1 MTNRDILNRE
11 LINQLFVR
19 LFNQILDIETQYMVG
34 HGVEDLSLSE
44 LHIIDAISS
53 LSNPTMSTIA
63 SQATLTNGTITT
75 AIKKLEAKG
84 YVKRRKDDNDRCI
97 IRVEL
102 TAKGNRVC
110 KVHRDFHEEMVS
122 RVCEDSHVL
131 DDELLI
137 KSLQQLLYFFE
148 DIKEKY

>member
-84 YVKRRKDDNDRCI
+84 YVKRRKDDNDRRI
-97 IRVEL
+97 
-102 TAKGNRVC
+102 NRVC

>member
-1 MTNRDILNRE
+1 MQLSIIDILALEDIVFLYSTQFN
-11 LINQLFVR
+11 LLLKISWINFSPK
-19 LFNQILDIETQYMVG
+19 I
-34 HGVEDLSLSE
+34 SE

-53 LSNPTMSTIA
+53 LSSPTMSTIA
-63 SQATLTNGTITT
+63 SKATLTNGTITT

-84 YVKRRKDDNDRCI
+84 YVKRHKDQNDRRI

-110 KVHRDFHEEMVS
+110 KVHSEFHEEMVS
-122 RVCEDSHVL
+122 RVCEDSDAL
-131 DDELLI
+131 DNELLI
-137 KSLQQLLYFFE
+137 KSLQQLVYFFE